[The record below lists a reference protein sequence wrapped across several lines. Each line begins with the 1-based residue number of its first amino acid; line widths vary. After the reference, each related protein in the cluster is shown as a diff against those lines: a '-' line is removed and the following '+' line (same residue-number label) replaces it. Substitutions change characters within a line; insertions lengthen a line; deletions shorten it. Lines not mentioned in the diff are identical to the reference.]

1 MGMTY
6 EQYWEQSPFLA
17 TAYRKAYKLRREVDN
32 ENAWLAGLYVYD
44 AFAVALSN
52 AFRHKGAKKET
63 YVERPFDLFPL
74 TEKEKKR
81 REQEEFKKM
90 NDALQA
96 IRDAQQREKRKK
108 QGG

>member
-6 EQYWEQSPFLA
+6 EQFWEQSPSLVI
-17 TAYRKAYKLRREVDN
+17 AYRKAYRLRREVDN
-32 ENAWLAGLYVYD
+32 ENAWIAGLYMYD
-44 AFAVALSN
+44 AFAVALAN
-52 AFRHKGAKKET
+52 AFRSRGAKKEM
-63 YVERPFDLFPL
+63 YAERPIDIFPL